1 MTLYFLKTILI
12 LGIFYMLYLFFL
24 KNNKTFKWNRVY
36 LLATSVLALMLP
48 FLHNISLVKKTVL
61 AQPNQPIAI
70 TLETINVYA
79 SNIQTKELD
88 FAKIVFGIYAVGFI
102 WGLLRMILGLIVI
115 KRIKESSRLEKVEND
130 LIYFNK
136 NIESPFS
143 FNSNIYIPDSFRNTE
158 VLKII
163 LKHEQAHVQLKHSRD
178 KIYFSIL
185 QALCWFN
192 PFIYF
197 YHKEIELVHEFDADE
212 FSTQEFTTDD
222 YVENLLK
229 TIQYT
234 QTPTLLAHHFFHH
247 PLKTRIT
254 MLYTKSKN
262 ALVQKATVIVTG
274 IIICSTLLIIQSYG
288 QKKNGKGT
296 YKIITHQN
304 DTVQVED
311 PVTKEWSEAV
321 MKHKPDTI
329 YNEVDLMPQFYGGN
343 KVMMEYLKDNISYP
357 ENAKT
362 LKQEGKVIVKF
373 FVSKYGEIKDV
384 KVASSTTTSEEL
396 KSEAVR
402 VVTWMPKWKPGKH
415 NNKNVSV
422 EYNLPI
428 VFKL

>member
-1 MTLYFLKTILI
+1 
-12 LGIFYMLYLFFL
+12 
-24 KNNKTFKWNRVY
+24 
-36 LLATSVLALMLP
+36 
-48 FLHNISLVKKTVL
+48 
-61 AQPNQPIAI
+61 
-70 TLETINVYA
+70 
-79 SNIQTKELD
+79 
-88 FAKIVFGIYAVGFI
+88 
-102 WGLLRMILGLIVI
+102 
-115 KRIKESSRLEKVEND
+115 VEND

-197 YHKEIELVHEFDADE
+197 YHKEIELVHEFEADE

-262 ALVQKATVIVTG
+262 ALMQKATVIVTG

-288 QKKNGKGT
+288 QDKR
-296 YKIITHQN
+296 ITPKFHVEKFKP
-304 DTVQVED
+304 DSIWVED
-311 PVTKEWSEAV
+311 PKTKEMSV
-321 MKHKPDTI
+321 MVTVGKDEKVYEI
-329 YNEVDLMPQFYGGN
+329 AEQMPECYGGE
-343 KVMMEYLKDNISYP
+343 KVMYNFINDNIIYP
-357 ENAKT
+357 ENSK
-362 LKQEGKVIVKF
+362 KKKIEGKVIVKF
-373 FVSKYGEIKDV
+373 VVNEEGEITKV
-384 KVASSTTTSEEL
+384 KAVKIPENGEEL
-396 KSEAVR
+396 SKEAER
-402 VVTWMPKWKPGKH
+402 VIKKMQDWKPGKQ
-415 NNKNVSV
+415 NGQNVSV
-422 EYNLPI
+422 EFYVPI

>member
-1 MTLYFLKTILI
+1 
-12 LGIFYMLYLFFL
+12 MLYLFFL
-24 KNNKTFKWNRVY
+24 KNNKTFKWNRIY
-36 LLATSVLALMLP
+36 LLATSVLVLILP
-48 FLHNISLVKKTVL
+48 FLNNILLLKKSVL
-61 AQPNQPIAI
+61 TQPNQPIAI

-102 WGLLRMILGLIVI
+102 WGLLRMILGFIVI
-115 KRIKESSRLEKVEND
+115 KRIKESARLEKVDDE

-197 YHKEIELVHEFDADE
+197 YHKEIELVHEFEADE
-212 FSTQEFTTDD
+212 FSTQEFTTNN

-262 ALVQKATVIVTG
+262 ALVQKAIVIVTG
-274 IIICSTLLIIQSYG
+274 IIICATLLIIQSYG
-288 QKKNGKGT
+288 QMKKESSKFHVE
-296 YKIITHQN
+296 KLKPDSIW
-304 DTVQVED
+304 VED
-311 PVTKEWSEAV
+311 PKTKEMSV
-321 MKHKPDTI
+321 MVTI
-329 YNEVDLMPQFYGGN
+329 GKDEKVYKIVEQIPECYGG
-343 KVMMEYLKDNISYP
+343 
-357 ENAKT
+357 
-362 LKQEGKVIVKF
+362 
-373 FVSKYGEIKDV
+373 
-384 KVASSTTTSEEL
+384 
-396 KSEAVR
+396 
-402 VVTWMPKWKPGKH
+402 
-415 NNKNVSV
+415 
-422 EYNLPI
+422 
-428 VFKL
+428 